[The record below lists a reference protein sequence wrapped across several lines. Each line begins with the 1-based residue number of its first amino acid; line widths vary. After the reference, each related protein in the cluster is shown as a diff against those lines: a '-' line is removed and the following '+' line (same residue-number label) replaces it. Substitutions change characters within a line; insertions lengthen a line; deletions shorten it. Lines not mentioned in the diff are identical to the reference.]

1 MKLLAPIL
9 TTLVLLGLGGSSPLL
24 ARRDETPSTAD
35 DKQKAKEARIQE
47 YLKAKEERLAA
58 KEAQRRERESRKA
71 GESGAGAQAGTE
83 VPTTA
88 AAAGAAAG
96 AAHDAPQ
103 PAPSGK
109 LPHDLALAQDAVRK
123 SSIGSDPTIQRYLDL
138 IDRQEADAYQ
148 LAAFGNFLADAGML
162 AEAQLYY
169 SVALSL
175 QKNDPVLWVNS
186 GLLER
191 RAGRL
196 SQAESAFSR
205 ALNLDPNNALAH
217 YNLGTVYDDERRYD
231 DAIEAYTVALTLDPS
246 LGDPAVNPQAANNQR
261 LLAVKLSL
269 YKQQTGSLGTP
280 LVQVPEGELPH
291 ERPPQ

>member
-9 TTLVLLGLGGSSPLL
+9 SVLVLLGLAVSPAL
-24 ARRDETPSTAD
+24 ARRDEPQPVPD

-58 KEAQRRERESRKA
+58 KEAQRREREAQKA
-71 GESGAGAQAGTE
+71 AEPGGAEPQAAAEG
-83 VPTTA
+83 A
-88 AAAGAAAG
+88 AAAGAATAAG
-96 AAHDAPQ
+96 APHAAP
-103 PAPSGK
+103 AGK
-109 LPHDLALAQDAVRK
+109 LPKDLALAQDAVRK

-162 AEAQLYY
+162 SEAQLYY
-169 SVALSL
+169 SVALGL
-175 QKNDPVLWVNS
+175 QKSDPVLWVNS

-205 ALNLDPNNALAH
+205 ALSLDPNNALAH

-261 LLAVKLSL
+261 LLAVRLSL

-280 LVQVPEGELPH
+280 LVQVPEGELPREQKH
-291 ERPPQ
+291 E